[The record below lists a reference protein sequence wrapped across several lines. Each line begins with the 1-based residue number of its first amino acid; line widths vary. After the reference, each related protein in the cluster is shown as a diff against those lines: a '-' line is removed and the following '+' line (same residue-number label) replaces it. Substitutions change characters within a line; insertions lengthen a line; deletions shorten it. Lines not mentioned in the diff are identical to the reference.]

1 VDILAERE
9 DHFRMLFEQAPI
21 PYQSLDIEGRIL
33 EANSRWLAELGY
45 ERGEVIGKWFGDF
58 LAPESRAAFL
68 VNFPASKAAG
78 SVTGIV
84 FDMIRKDGSAI
95 TASFSGRVSFDQRG
109 ESGIRT
115 AFSRNITEQRKAEEE
130 RGQLSAMIDK
140 SLTRS
145 IYLTRRR

>member
-1 VDILAERE
+1 MVRGFPRARVQGCIFGQFSR
-9 DHFRMLFEQAPI
+9 FK
-21 PYQSLDIEGRIL
+21 GRG
-33 EANSRWLAELGY
+33 LGH
-45 ERGEVIGKWFGDF
+45 
-58 LAPESRAAFL
+58 
-68 VNFPASKAAG
+68 
-78 SVTGIV
+78 GIV
-84 FDMIRKDGSAI
+84 FDMIRKEGSAI